1 MCASWCLISSYSSSL
16 RTPGPGRAWVLTFL
30 FGVAQRLPPLCC
42 VLSAGSIDFTWG
54 GRGPRP
60 PQLFFVLSGL
70 LAHTTS
76 YLADSIAPSQIAFNY
91 MDQFSWAVDLDMHA
105 ASQPSGVGMKVMAS
119 IVMYHFVSLVFV
131 LDFFW
136 LPWGDHALL
145 ASSFRPHSLFVC
157 VESRI
162 DQLLEC
168 YCSCRS
174 LDKAKKN
181 VYPY

>member
-1 MCASWCLISSYSSSL
+1 MGPHIPFGHSAS
-16 RTPGPGRAWVLTFL
+16 
-30 FGVAQRLPPLCC
+30 PLCC
-42 VLSAGSIDFTWG
+42 VLSAGSIDFTWR
-54 GRGPRP
+54 GRGGPAP
-60 PQLFFVLSGL
+60 SIIFCSFW
-70 LAHTTS
+70 LACPHNQ
-76 YLADSIAPSQIAFNY
+76 LADSIAPSQIAFNY